1 MQIAKSLIRIHQL
14 TRTLQ
19 RPLVLVPTM
28 GALHE
33 GHLALVDHAKKLAGR
48 KGSTVVSIFV
58 NPTQFGPREDYREY
72 SRPFNRDCLLL
83 RKKGCQLLF
92 APTAAE
98 MYRPDAS
105 VVVSES
111 QLT

>member
-1 MQIAKSLIRIHQL
+1 MQTVKSLARMQQL
-14 TRTLQ
+14 ARTLP
-19 RPLVLVPTM
+19 RPVVLVPTM

-72 SRPFNRDCLLL
+72 PRPFYRDCLLL

-92 APTAAE
+92 APTPPRCTDR
-98 MYRPDAS
+98 M
-105 VVVSES
+105 
-111 QLT
+111 

>member
-1 MQIAKSLIRIHQL
+1 MQIIHSLVRIQQL
-14 TRTLQ
+14 TRTV
-19 RPLVLVPTM
+19 RKPLVLVPTM
-28 GALHE
+28 ETLHE
-33 GHLALVDHAKKLAGR
+33 GHLALVDQAEKLAGR

-72 SRPFNRDCLLL
+72 PRPFHRDCLLL
-83 RKKGCQLLF
+83 RKEGCQLLF

-105 VVVSES
+105 
-111 QLT
+111 